1 MYRQIKSLIY
11 ITLALALITP
21 SMVSAMGLRSFVALP
36 VEKGGKV
43 IRIQLQSNRDTN
55 TDTFVANLAWGINHQ
70 QTLLFGLPYR
80 LSPQGTEQTG
90 DLSAL
95 LRHIIWH
102 NDTHKGSQRLGLL
115 AGAIIPTD
123 NDRDTAWQAGA
134 VYTQYLGRHEWDI
147 DALYQV
153 GTGNRLDTGRYDLSW
168 QYRLS
173 PSVYPEWG
181 SPSAE
186 WDSVIELNGRWKE
199 TFGTTHQVTLGLQ
212 RITQQWVL
220 EAGFV
225 KDLNKKYDNSILF
238 SLRFHY

>member
-1 MYRQIKSLIY
+1 MYRRIKLYLAFSLLIS
-11 ITLALALITP
+11 LITP
-21 SMVSAMGLRSFVALP
+21 SITSAMGLRSFVALP

-43 IRIQLQSNRDTN
+43 VRLQLQRNRDTN
-55 TDTFVANLAWGINHQ
+55 TDTFVANLAWGIDHKK
-70 QTLLFGLPYR
+70 TLLFGLPYR
-80 LSPQGTEQTG
+80 LSPGGKNQTG
-90 DLSAL
+90 DLSVL
-95 LRHIIWH
+95 YRHITWQD
-102 NDTHKGSQRLGLL
+102 DTHEGSQRLGLL

-123 NDRDTAWQAGA
+123 NDKNTAWQAGA
-134 VYTQYLGRHEWDI
+134 VYTKYIGRHEWDV

-153 GTGNRLDTGRYDLSW
+153 GTGDRLDTGRYDLSW

-173 PSVYPEWG
+173 PSIYPEWG

-199 TFGTTHQVTLGLQ
+199 TLGITHQVTLGLQ

-220 EAGFV
+220 EAGLV
-225 KDLNKKYDNSILF
+225 KDINKQHNNSILF